1 MLSSYISFMFLC
13 DLCCYS
19 LLLIFFMRFVFAFP
33 GIDNKFRL
41 FNSITMLLSL
51 KVETIWMTQSKYQFN
66 AVTCGKLFGSK
77 DNTVVMA
84 GEDGIVRL
92 FADPLTLPSVGLKVK
107 TKFVLCGFHDYRSL
121 RTDTTFSYVMIGTE
135 SDEW

>member
-1 MLSSYISFMFLC
+1 MW
-13 DLCCYS
+13 
-19 LLLIFFMRFVFAFP
+19 FVFAFS
-33 GIDNKFRL
+33 GIDSRFRL
-41 FNSITMLLSL
+41 LNSVTVLLSL

-66 AVTCGKLFGSK
+66 ADTCGKPFGSK

-107 TKFVLCGFHDYRSL
+107 TMFVPCGFHVYL
-121 RTDTTFSYVMIGTE
+121 PCCL
-135 SDEW
+135 